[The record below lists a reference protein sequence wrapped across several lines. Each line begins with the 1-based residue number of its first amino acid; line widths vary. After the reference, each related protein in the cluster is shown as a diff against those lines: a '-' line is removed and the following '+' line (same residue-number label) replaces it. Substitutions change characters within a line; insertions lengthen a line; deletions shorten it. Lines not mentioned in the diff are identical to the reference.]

1 MNILALSSTGELSL
15 VAGDSPSLKLE
26 FDTYSYLASAE
37 INVAFFAKVSSPRG
51 PADISM
57 RLEIRDAVTGD
68 QIVTVQ
74 GLVDGDIENSA
85 SIVAVAD
92 AKEYFERFDL
102 SLGIDAL
109 QAIL

>member
-1 MNILALSSTGELSL
+1 MW
-15 VAGDSPSLKLE
+15 P
-26 FDTYSYLASAE
+26 FM
-37 INVAFFAKVSSPRG
+37 KVTSPRG

-102 SLGIDAL
+102 SLVLMRYKQSSNQMLITNQIA
-109 QAIL
+109 

>member
-1 MNILALSSTGELSL
+1 
-15 VAGDSPSLKLE
+15 
-26 FDTYSYLASAE
+26 
-37 INVAFFAKVSSPRG
+37 
-51 PADISM
+51 SM

-109 QAIL
+109 QAILKSNAYNESNSLGRASKTLALEDESLP

>member
-1 MNILALSSTGELSL
+1 
-15 VAGDSPSLKLE
+15 
-26 FDTYSYLASAE
+26 
-37 INVAFFAKVSSPRG
+37 
-51 PADISM
+51 M

-109 QAIL
+109 QAILKSNAYNESNSLGRASKHWHWKMNRYHHLIQMNYIRF

>member
-1 MNILALSSTGELSL
+1 
-15 VAGDSPSLKLE
+15 
-26 FDTYSYLASAE
+26 
-37 INVAFFAKVSSPRG
+37 
-51 PADISM
+51 M

-92 AKEYFERFDL
+92 AKEYFDRFDL

-109 QAIL
+109 QAILKSNAYNESNSLGRASKRWHWKTNRYRHLNQMNYIKF